1 MKNITIHTAQN
12 VPIEYELASSQ
23 NRIFAAL
30 LDVIAFFFCYLVLF
44 LVIASMGASALTD
57 RFGAVFFMQY
67 FPMFL
72 FLCYL
77 AAFDVLLGGSLG
89 KRALKIRV
97 IRLDGKE
104 LSLGDHAIRAAFYLI
119 DCFLTLGFMAIV
131 LVMSTE
137 KGQRLGDMAANTTVI
152 KLRPT
157 NTFSLTDILSIS
169 SLDSYQPVYTQVVN
183 LKEEDMLLVKTILNR
198 ARTYQNTAHQTAVS
212 DCAAHLQTILG
223 IDDFNGND
231 FTFLN
236 TILKDYIVLTR

>member
-23 NRIFAAL
+23 DRIFAAI
-30 LDVIAFFFCYLVLF
+30 LDAIGFFFSYLVLF
-44 LVIASMGASALTD
+44 LVVASAGASALTD
-57 RFGAVFFMQY
+57 RFGAVFFMQF

-77 AAFDVLLGGSLG
+77 VVFDVLLGGSLG
-89 KRALKIRV
+89 KKALKIQV

-104 LSLGDHAIRAAFYLI
+104 LTLGDHAIRAAFYLI
-119 DCFLTLGFMAIV
+119 DCFVTLGFMAIV
-131 LVMSTE
+131 LVMSSE

-152 KLRPT
+152 KLRPA
-157 NTFSLTDILSIS
+157 NTFSLMDILSIS
-169 SLDSYQPVYTQVVN
+169 SLDSYQPVYPQVVN
-183 LKEEDMLLVKTILNR
+183 LKEEDMLLVKTILTR
-198 ARTYQNTAHQTAVS
+198 ARIYQNTAHQIAVEE
-212 DCAAHLQTILG
+212 CAAHLQHILA
-223 IDDFNGND
+223 IDDFRGNN